1 MSRRK
6 GGAPPKRI
14 LPNNADALTL
24 PAFDPEKLKMEWD
37 NVEERFKNV
46 PGTYPRFDQL
56 LQKINAAYLWGSSK
70 VIPVLEELF
79 GERQI
84 STPGPLDENWF
95 KEEIAGWRL
104 YYRSDL
110 DNLRYEYV
118 VKMINVAA
126 LLINNG
132 LQVKR
137 SENPSAGNGLFT
149 TRPFEK
155 GAPLTFYGGYLS
167 TVDALECLGLDD
179 VYRQYVLAIPG
190 DGTAILDAQICF
202 RLGYEMGRWP
212 NSIQGTGKMTN
223 ARFKFGTH
231 QDGTPFAYIES
242 VRELQ
247 AGEEILLDYG
257 DKFWLIAECMQ
268 CKSKM
273 TAIMCGLCGTSLCGQ
288 ICMENHVGKKK
299 CQK

>member
-1 MSRRK
+1 MSKRK

-14 LPNNADALTL
+14 LPTVEATNHST
-24 PAFDPEKLKMEWD
+24 FDPEKLKIELD
-37 NVEERFKNV
+37 KIEEHYKNV

-56 LQKINAAYLWGSSK
+56 LQKINAAYLWGSAR
-70 VIPVLEELF
+70 VIAPLRELF

-110 DNLRYEYV
+110 DHLRYEYV

-126 LLINNG
+126 LLTNNG

-137 SENPSAGNGLFT
+137 SENPSAGNGLFA
-149 TRPFEK
+149 TRPFER
-155 GAPLTFYGGYLS
+155 GVPLTLYGGYLS

-212 NSIQGTGKMTN
+212 NSIQGTDKTAN
-223 ARFKFGTH
+223 ARFNFGRN
-231 QDGTPFAYIES
+231 QDGTPFAYIYFLSFALACHLDSSTRGVIEGCMS
-242 VRELQ
+242 PYCKQQWPFLLELF
-247 AGEEILLDYG
+247 L
-257 DKFWLIAECMQ
+257 
-268 CKSKM
+268 CKETK
-273 TAIMCGLCGTSLCGQ
+273 AL
-288 ICMENHVGKKK
+288 
-299 CQK
+299 